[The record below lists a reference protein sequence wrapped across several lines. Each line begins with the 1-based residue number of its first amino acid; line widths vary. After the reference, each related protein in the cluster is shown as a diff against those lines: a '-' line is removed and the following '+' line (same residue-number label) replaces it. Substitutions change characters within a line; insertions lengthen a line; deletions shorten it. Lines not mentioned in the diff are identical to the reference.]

1 MQPRLLLGRSIPAI
15 RAMLVRLSA
24 LTLLE
29 LRVLLVDDVQT
40 PFATDDL
47 AVRGAWFEGGPDLHG
62 FLGSS

>member
-1 MQPRLLLGRSIPAI
+1 
-15 RAMLVRLSA
+15 MLVRLSA

-40 PFATDDL
+40 PFAADDL

-62 FLGSS
+62 FLGIVS